1 MRSFVSRWAAVKN
14 PEKAVDLVVKTLIAG
29 ALIVLALN
37 TLESGRQDRAT
48 AQAQV
53 CRFEISA
60 DVNSISDQIDAKIAE
75 VVVAASQGDDAAVAK
90 AGQELEVLVDR
101 LYPAIQDRNRAVESC
116 RE

>member
-1 MRSFVSRWAAVKN
+1 MRSSVSRWAAVKN

-48 AQAQV
+48 AAAQV

-75 VVVAASQGDDAAVAK
+75 VVVAASQGNDPAVAK

-101 LYPAIQDRNRAVESC
+101 LYPAIDARNKAVESC